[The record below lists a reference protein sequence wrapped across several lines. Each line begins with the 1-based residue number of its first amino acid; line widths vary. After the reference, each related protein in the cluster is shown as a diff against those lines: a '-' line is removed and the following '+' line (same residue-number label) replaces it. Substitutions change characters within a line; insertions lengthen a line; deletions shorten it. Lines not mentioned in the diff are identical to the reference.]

1 VGRKPPQGKKK
12 GGSKAQTIIKA
23 SEHVPCLIRYNEA
36 VRHDNTFLK
45 EIHTLPK
52 GSIDTFDKG
61 YVDYA
66 QYEAFSQSGIYYVT
80 RLKDNA
86 VYQAGMEYDLPED
99 APSAVLKDEE
109 VVLYYGEGK
118 QQAHRTRRIA
128 YWDDENKRLFGFISN
143 NFELSAE

>member
-1 VGRKPPQGKKK
+1 TITLFTDILKGDGRNPLEGKKK
-12 GGSKAQTIIKA
+12 VGIKAHTNIKA
-23 SEHVPCLIRYNEA
+23 SEHVPCLIGYRPA
-36 VRHDNTFLK
+36 VRHDHTLLK
-45 EIHTLPK
+45 EIHTLPS
-52 GSIDTFDKG
+52 GSNDTFDKG
-61 YVDYA
+61 FVDYDQDDA
-66 QYEAFSQSGIYYVT
+66 SSQSGIYYVN

-128 YWDDENKRLFGFISN
+128 YWDDEN
-143 NFELSAE
+143 